1 MEGNYGIFSRLGIN
15 QIVEMGT
22 GKVLTGLAKRGAPEL
37 NSLNLENS
45 EEILQWIKS
54 EKLV

>member
-1 MEGNYGIFSRLGIN
+1 MESLARLGIN

-45 EEILQWIKS
+45 EEILQWIKL

>member
-1 MEGNYGIFSRLGIN
+1 MESLPRLGIS

-37 NSLNLENS
+37 NSFNLETP
-45 EEILQWIKS
+45 EEILKWIKT

>member
-1 MEGNYGIFSRLGIN
+1 METFSRLGIN

-37 NSLNLENS
+37 NSLNL
-45 EEILQWIKS
+45 KFRRYFTMD
-54 EKLV
+54 